1 MGNPKLKQRK
11 KILQV
16 SAASNH
22 FDFYLHEHLRSI
34 SYKICEVVSKL
45 AT

>member
-11 KILQV
+11 KVLKV
-16 SAASNH
+16 SAVSNH
-22 FDFYLHEHLRSI
+22 FDFYLHEHLHFI